1 MTEQGW
7 VSNFSAVWQVASTL
21 AIVACLL
28 ALPSQR
34 NSSEWVWTTVMN
46 RTGYPQASTP
56 YVCMLGLLLSTFT
69 LSGYD
74 AGARMSEETTHA
86 SKVRIIY
93 VHAWSC
99 PLGLCGNAFA
109 PPHKSGGTHGHHMD
123 VCGGV
128 DHGRDLHTW
137 PALLHQRCR
146 CCPG

>member
-1 MTEQGW
+1 VTEQGW

-93 VHAWSC
+93 VP
-99 PLGLCGNAFA
+99 PLFTRARVLLGCAATRSL
-109 PPHKSGGTHGHHMD
+109 PPQIRRHPWASY
-123 VCGGV
+123 
-128 DHGRDLHTW
+128 GRVW
-137 PALLHQRCR
+137 RRRSRA
-146 CCPG
+146 